1 MNILHVVNSGPEELQ
16 EHVLAMTSGLA
27 VRNCTPIV
35 AGPIE
40 RPFREALSRN
50 SVRWVR
56 FLHSPEANGQEQ
68 KESILALQRLINN
81 IKPAILHV
89 HGLQMMELVAAAFRK
104 SKEKPV
110 VVLSLY
116 SLPRYTEL
124 NALQTWIVKQRVRY
138 LLNRSDAV
146 IVTSASE
153 QKQLQQLYPNLAS
166 SHKIRQIPPGVEAR
180 RQSSVFDMGL
190 KRQRVG
196 LHSDAAVVVV
206 VTPMTE
212 ASNIPDFLQAAAM
225 VAQKIP
231 NVEFAFIG
239 DGPKL
244 EAMKMLAHDL
254 RLSGCTVFFGSR
266 PDTLE
271 IISTAN
277 ILVAIDDS
285 AWGITTALQ
294 GLSRSLRAVVADA
307 PGLREVFEQVPS
319 VPLVPIKDHAAF
331 AQAIEQQLEGMTVE
345 EFSIEASTGMAWGV
359 SEVLASQDEF
369 DLDKPGLDPHL
380 RGREQSQIDAL
391 LEQYSSENMI
401 KHLVRLYRELV
412 TEMQDNCENC

>member
-1 MNILHVVNSGPEELQ
+1 MNILHVVDAGPEELQ

-50 SVRWVR
+50 SVRWVK
-56 FLHSPEANGQEQ
+56 FIHSPEATRQEFND
-68 KESILALQRLINN
+68 SVIALQRLINT

-89 HGLQMMELVAAAFRK
+89 HGLQMMNLVTNAIHKADI
-104 SKEKPV
+104 KPV
-110 VVLSLY
+110 TVLSLY
-116 SLPRYTEL
+116 SLPVFTHL
-124 NALQTWIVKQRVRY
+124 PVLQAWLAKRRIQH
-138 LLNRSDAV
+138 LLHQAKAI

-153 QKQLQQLYPNLAS
+153 QTQLQQFFPSLATT
-166 SHKIRQIPPGVEAR
+166 HKIRRIPPGVEAR

-196 LHSDAAVVVV
+196 LHSDAAVIVV
-206 VTPMTE
+206 VTPMT
-212 ASNIPDFLQAAAM
+212 ATSAVPDFLQSAAL

-231 NVEFAFIG
+231 SVEYALIG
-239 DGPKL
+239 DGPQL
-244 EAMKMLAHDL
+244 EAMKMLAHEL

-271 IISTAN
+271 IMSTAN
-277 ILVAIDDS
+277 VLVAIDDS

-294 GLSRSLRAVVADA
+294 GLSRELRAVVADV

-319 VPLVPIKDHAAF
+319 VPLVSIKDHEAF

-345 EFSIEASTGMAWGV
+345 EFSIEATTGMAWGV

-380 RGREQSQIDAL
+380 RGQEQSQIDAL
-391 LEQYSSENMI
+391 LEQYSSEKML

-412 TEMQDNCENC
+412 TRTQDSCETC